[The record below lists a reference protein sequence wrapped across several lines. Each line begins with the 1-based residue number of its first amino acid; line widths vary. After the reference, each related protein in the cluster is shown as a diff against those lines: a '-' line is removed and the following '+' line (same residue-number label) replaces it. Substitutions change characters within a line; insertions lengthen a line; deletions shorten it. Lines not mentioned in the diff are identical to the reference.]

1 MENAVEG
8 LKLAFAVLLLTMA
21 LSLTIAFFS
30 KARTTAEAVLQSSD
44 KTAYYDYSKYSV
56 PQDTQEIELL
66 DMKQL
71 FQHYINMIKKDIK
84 LHLKRVHIM
93 KQLEN
98 LP

>member
-56 PQDTQEIELL
+56 PQDTPALGRDGFRSERRS
-66 DMKQL
+66 
-71 FQHYINMIKKDIK
+71 
-84 LHLKRVHIM
+84 HLVPARRKSGTA
-93 KQLEN
+93 
-98 LP
+98 